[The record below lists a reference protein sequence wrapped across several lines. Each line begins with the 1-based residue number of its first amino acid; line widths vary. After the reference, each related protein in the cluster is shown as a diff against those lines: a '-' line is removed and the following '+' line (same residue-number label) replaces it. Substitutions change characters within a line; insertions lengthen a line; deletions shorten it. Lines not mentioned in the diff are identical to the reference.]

1 MARPNET
8 QAEPRRGN
16 EPAEE
21 EYLARIGERLRL
33 IRSRRAMSRKVLSL
47 ASGVSERYLAEME
60 RGAGNASLLVVRRL
74 AAAMGVSV
82 SDLAAEQPDRAE
94 ELNHAIQLLERL
106 TPAEIAEAQDWLAR
120 RLYTAPT
127 TAPVPAPVPAQLP
140 GKTTINRG

>member
-8 QAEPRRGN
+8 QAESRRGN

-21 EYLARIGERLRL
+21 EYLTRIGERLRQT
-33 IRSRRAMSRKVLSL
+33 RSRLGMSRKVLSL

-94 ELNHAIQLLERL
+94 ELNHAIQMLERL
-106 TPAEIAEAQDWLAR
+106 TPTEIAEAQDWLAR
-120 RLYTAPT
+120 RIDDTK
-127 TAPVPAPVPAQLP
+127 PASALR
-140 GKTTINRG
+140 GKIANGSS

>member
-21 EYLARIGERLRL
+21 EYLSRIGERLRQT
-33 IRSRRAMSRKVLSL
+33 RSRLGMSRKVLSL

-82 SDLAAEQPDRAE
+82 SDLAAEEPDRAE

-106 TPAEIAEAQDWLAR
+106 TPAEIAEAQDWLER
-120 RLYTAPT
+120 RLDGAQRAHT
-127 TAPVPAPVPAQLP
+127 TP
-140 GKTTINRG
+140 GETLADGD